1 MPPRQFGD
9 EQRFIARQENSA
21 FSLIL
26 SLPPQGFRAPEGR
39 ARPCG
44 TTNTNILPQRGFS
57 TPAFPAACTQ
67 HIPLF
72 PGSFP
77 APTPQLPH
85 SRGARCALERSLP
98 SLAFPGPGRQWSPQG
113 SIPQKPPAPVRSRCP
128 QSALGAHK
136 CAFSEP
142 RSKGDILARQA
153 FPSYFWERLEGSW
166 GRNGGLKTLWGLV
179 TELLGLGL
187 LRRSSG
193 SCAAKIP
200 APSSLQ
206 AGAGI
211 DPKHPL
217 SGQQKR
223 PLTRIPGLGGT
234 TSPAFKAPRSR
245 NAGILPM
252 KHPIP
257 GCRARQ
263 QFHEC

>member
-21 FSLIL
+21 FSLLIL

-85 SRGARCALERSLP
+85 CRGARCALERSLP

-113 SIPQKPPAPVRSRCP
+113 SIPQKPPAPCDPAARRALSEHTNALFQSHAPKAISWHAKHSR
-128 QSALGAHK
+128 A
-136 CAFSEP
+136 
-142 RSKGDILARQA
+142 I
-153 FPSYFWERLEGSW
+153 
-166 GRNGGLKTLWGLV
+166 
-179 TELLGLGL
+179 
-187 LRRSSG
+187 SG
-193 SCAAKIP
+193 SAWRG
-200 APSSLQ
+200 
-206 AGAGI
+206 AGAGM
-211 DPKHPL
+211 
-217 SGQQKR
+217 
-223 PLTRIPGLGGT
+223 GGEK
-234 TSPAFKAPRSR
+234 PF
-245 NAGILPM
+245 GVW
-252 KHPIP
+252 
-257 GCRARQ
+257 
-263 QFHEC
+263 